1 MKGMTRREFIGSSA
15 KSVAGATMAAAA
27 LGAAEAEAAP
37 RKKKSANDRLG
48 VALIGSGGRGRSLL
62 GDFMRTGEV
71 DIVAIADVDEAQL
84 EKGLNKVEGTQGKRP
99 DGYRDFRRILDRKD
113 VDAVIVATPDHW
125 HALPTIYACQ
135 AGKDVY
141 VEKPLAKTIQEGRAM
156 VNAARRYN
164 RIVQVGTQQRS
175 ANHFKEAVEFVQSG
189 KLGKIRMVRAWAY
202 LDWKGGIGNPADTE
216 PPPTVDYDFWLGP
229 APKRPFN
236 PARFHFTFRWFWDY
250 SGGLMTDWGAH
261 MVDVAMWAMGEDPVG
276 AMAIGGKYGY
286 PDDIME
292 TPDTQQS
299 IVEFP
304 SFSLLWEHM
313 IGCGVGPWQ
322 REHGVE
328 FHGQNGILVVDRGGW
343 EVHSETDKIDRP
355 DRIYRMMPVPR
366 QGGSRDYSFTH
377 VQNFVESVK
386 TRNKPIAD
394 VEVGHKSVIACH
406 LANIAVRLRRYVR
419 WDPQKEEIVGDP
431 EAQNLVIAHYR
442 KPWELPKI

>member
-1 MKGMTRREFIGSSA
+1 MRPISRRGFV
-15 KSVAGATMAAAA
+15 KTMAGATAAFAA
-27 LGAAEAEAAP
+27 LGKAEAQATP
-37 RKKKSANDRLG
+37 KKASANERLG

-62 GDFMRTGEV
+62 DDFLRTGQV
-71 DIVAIADVDEAQL
+71 DVVAIADVDEEML
-84 EKGLNKVEGTQGKRP
+84 DKGLNKVEAAQGKRP
-99 DGYRDFRRILDRKD
+99 AGYRDFRRVLERKD

-175 ANHFKEAVEFVQSG
+175 ADHFKKAVEYVQSG

-202 LDWKGGIGNPADTE
+202 LDWKGGLGNPADTT
-216 PPPTVDYDFWLGP
+216 PPSTVDYDFWLGP

-261 MVDVAMWAMGEDPVG
+261 MVDIAMWAMGEDPIG

-313 IGCGVGPWQ
+313 IGCGIGPWQ

-343 EVHSETDKIDRP
+343 EVYAETDKIDRP
-355 DRIYRMMPVPR
+355 DRIYKMMPVPR
-366 QGGSRDYSFTH
+366 QAGSSDYSFTH
-377 VQNFVESVK
+377 VQNFVDSVK
-386 TRNKPIAD
+386 SRKPPIAD
-394 VEVGHKSVIACH
+394 VEIGHKSVIACH
-406 LANIAVRLRRYVR
+406 LANIAVRLRRYIR
-419 WDPQKEEIVGDP
+419 WDPQKEEVVGDP
-431 EAQNLVIAHYR
+431 EAQRLVLAEYR